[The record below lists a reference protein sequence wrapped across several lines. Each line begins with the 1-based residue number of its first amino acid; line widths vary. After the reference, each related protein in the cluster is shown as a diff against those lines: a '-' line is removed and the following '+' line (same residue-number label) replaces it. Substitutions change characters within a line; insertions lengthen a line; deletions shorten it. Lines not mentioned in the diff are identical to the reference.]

1 MKKEVSISKK
11 AQERKVQEIMRA
23 RKMNKSQKIR
33 ALFNAGKAI
42 KEISELLE
50 IRYNFAYN
58 VISRTLKKEQAV
70 A

>member
-33 ALFNAGKAI
+33 ALFSAGKAI

-58 VISRTLKKEQAV
+58 VISRTLKKEQA
-70 A
+70 

>member
-11 AQERKVQEIMRA
+11 AQARKVQEIMRA

-33 ALFNAGKAI
+33 SLYDAGKAI
-42 KEISELLE
+42 KEISELMN

-58 VISRTLKKEQAV
+58 VVSRTMKKEAV